1 MQQTGCQ
8 DIMSEWS
15 NRLGV
20 RILCLNGA
28 TDWVSGYCVSME
40 QQTGCQDLCLRG
52 ATDWVSGYCVSGA
65 IDCVSGYCV

>member
-1 MQQTGCQ
+1 
-8 DIMSEWS
+8 MSEWS

-40 QQTGCQDLCLRG
+40 QQTGCQDIMSERSNRLGVRILCMEQ
-52 ATDWVSGYCVSGA
+52 
-65 IDCVSGYCV
+65 